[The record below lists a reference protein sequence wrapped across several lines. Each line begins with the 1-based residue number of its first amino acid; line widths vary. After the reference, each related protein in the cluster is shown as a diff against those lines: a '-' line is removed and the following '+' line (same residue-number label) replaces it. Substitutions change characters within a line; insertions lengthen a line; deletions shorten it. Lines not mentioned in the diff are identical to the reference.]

1 MLKDSETFDSSLI
14 EEEQAAAE
22 IEKKE
27 TATKKT
33 RMKTRDKRISY
44 VS

>member
-1 MLKDSETFDSSLI
+1 MLKDGTHFTLLFV

-22 IEKKE
+22 VEKKE